1 MSRRVGVRALLGT
14 AAVVALVAGCGI
26 AADGTP
32 RELAATTSTSTTV
45 AEQAGTAPAVLYYVQ
60 ADRLV
65 PITRALPARNAEAI
79 LDSLLQAPAP
89 EEGSGLSSSIPANT
103 QLRDLERSGTLLAVD
118 LSEEFDDVVGPSR
131 QLAIGQMV
139 LSETALSE
147 TTQLTFSIE
156 GEPFKVTTSRGDVNV
171 VSACD
176 YASMLADPEAEEA
189 ELTTGQ
195 ITLLQLRRKEL
206 KEECP

>member
-1 MSRRVGVRALLGT
+1 MLRRVLPSVVLAALLS
-14 AAVVALVAGCGI
+14 ACGI
-26 AADGTP
+26 STDGAP
-32 RELAATTSTSTTV
+32 RELAATTSTSTTLP
-45 AEQAGTAPAVLYYVQ
+45 EQAGTAPAVLYYVQ

-79 LDSLLQAPAP
+79 IESLLQPPAP
-89 EEGSGLSSSIPANT
+89 EEGAGLSSSIPANT
-103 QLRDLERSGTLLAVD
+103 QMLGLERSGSLLAVD
-118 LSEEFDDVVGPSR
+118 LSREFDDVVGPSR

-139 LSETALSE
+139 LSETALSD

-206 KEECP
+206 KDECP

>member
-1 MSRRVGVRALLGT
+1 MLRRVLPSVVLAALLS
-14 AAVVALVAGCGI
+14 ACGI
-26 AADGTP
+26 STDGAP
-32 RELAATTSTSTTV
+32 RELAATTSTSTTPP
-45 AEQAGTAPAVLYYVQ
+45 EQAGTAPAVLYYVQ

-79 LDSLLQAPAP
+79 IESLLQPPAP
-89 EEGSGLSSSIPANT
+89 EEGAGLSSSIPANT
-103 QLRDLERSGTLLAVD
+103 QMLGLERSGSLLAVD
-118 LSEEFDDVVGPSR
+118 LSREFDDVVGPSR

-139 LSETALSE
+139 LSETALSD

-206 KEECP
+206 KDECP